1 MDAVF
6 LVKKTEK
13 SGESLCLQN
22 GVVITVLAAD
32 HSLQH
37 EDEILVSEHLR
48 EVVCQIEQRSFVDS
62 LTQQKHCVICV
73 DLVHRLW

>member
-1 MDAVF
+1 MLSSSSRKLKRV
-6 LVKKTEK
+6 VKACVYRME
-13 SGESLCLQN
+13 
-22 GVVITVLAAD
+22 VITVLAAD

-73 DLVHRLW
+73 DLVHRLL